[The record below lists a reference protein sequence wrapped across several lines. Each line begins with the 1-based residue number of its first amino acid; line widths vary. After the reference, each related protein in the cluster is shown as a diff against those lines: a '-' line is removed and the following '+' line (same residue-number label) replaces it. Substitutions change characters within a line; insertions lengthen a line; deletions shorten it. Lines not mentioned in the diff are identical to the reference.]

1 MSPMS
6 PIRATPPNPI
16 EEEDDD
22 EDEDDSC
29 GRWPICHLSSVFCH
43 LSFVI
48 CHSSRLPLTIGPISN
63 DSVHRETDAG
73 VGGGFVLRG

>member
-1 MSPMS
+1 MRLLTAPD
-6 PIRATPPNPI
+6 I
-16 EEEDDD
+16 EDEDDD

-29 GRWPICHLSSVFCH
+29 GRWPICHLS
-43 LSFVI
+43 FVI
-48 CHSSRLPLTIGPISN
+48 CHSSRLPLTIGTISN